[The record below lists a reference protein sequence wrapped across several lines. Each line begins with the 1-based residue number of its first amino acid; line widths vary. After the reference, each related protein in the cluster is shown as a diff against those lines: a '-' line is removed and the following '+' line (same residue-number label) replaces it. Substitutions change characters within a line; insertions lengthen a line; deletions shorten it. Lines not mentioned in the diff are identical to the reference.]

1 MIQFAEQPMR
11 PALAAMW
18 RECFGDGNEYVDLY
32 FSNFD
37 ITRHTMVFMD
47 GDHPASMLSL
57 LPMTVVTR
65 AGILPARY
73 IYAVA
78 TLPSYQGRGLSTKLL
93 EAAHKRMQQAG
104 VKLSVLVPASPKLY
118 NFYGKRGFRTEFY
131 MGVTEVSAGQIPPYR
146 DSFAISEAGCADF
159 MEIRERAFGGRTM
172 FARWDG
178 EALAYRLTE
187 TAFAG
192 GETLLLSTQ
201 EGRAVAVCY
210 PQREGVLVKELA
222 LDGLTLPAALGV
234 LQNKYHAQEYRLRL
248 PMDQQCPYPLRRVPS
263 GAARWY
269 DPEARARTFQTE
281 GGAPYMSLVLD

>member
-131 MGVTEVSAGQIPPYR
+131 MGVTEVAAGQIPPYR

-178 EALAYRLTE
+178 EALAYRRYRR
-187 TAFAG
+187 TAPPGVYRACVALERRLREMG
-192 GETLLLSTQ
+192 I
-201 EGRAVAVCY
+201 GRAPPRPRRGDQY
-210 PQREGVLVKELA
+210 
-222 LDGLTLPAALGV
+222 AAGTGD
-234 LQNKYHAQEYRLRL
+234 R
-248 PMDQQCPYPLRRVPS
+248 
-263 GAARWY
+263 
-269 DPEARARTFQTE
+269 
-281 GGAPYMSLVLD
+281 